1 MGELGFL
8 GVERFLSVQA
18 PNGADEHGRHA
29 KPRARRREDVSRH
42 RDRPIV
48 RHGRAED
55 GPEDEEYRQS
65 RDARPLLDVVDL
77 GVKGFGV
84 SACDESGMT
93 CGPNALALTVF
104 HVSPTQRC
112 RQKAKIGKLTKL
124 EPMARKTTRLEAARR
139 IAIVDQMIGK
149 AMGGGIH
156 AGRRLWLISSFS
168 DRNVGRLLSSGEKTR
183 DLTLMN
189 KKKRKTAQPWTQDPD
204 PATIASSLSHAIQAN
219 AESKPRRKSAT
230 PLNWS
235 AVERT

>member
-77 GVKGFGV
+77 GGGESV
-84 SACDESGMT
+84 SVRA
-93 CGPNALALTVF
+93 
-104 HVSPTQRC
+104 
-112 RQKAKIGKLTKL
+112 
-124 EPMARKTTRLEAARR
+124 TR
-139 IAIVDQMIGK
+139 
-149 AMGGGIH
+149 
-156 AGRRLWLISSFS
+156 AG
-168 DRNVGRLLSSGEKTR
+168 
-183 DLTLMN
+183 
-189 KKKRKTAQPWTQDPD
+189 
-204 PATIASSLSHAIQAN
+204 
-219 AESKPRRKSAT
+219 
-230 PLNWS
+230 
-235 AVERT
+235 